1 MQGKV
6 QTSAG
11 DCNAEKGCHLQ
22 LPPLQAVSLYLIPV
36 TPETLKKKGNILALS
51 WEWLSMKQAISGL
64 LRCCAR
70 LT

>member
-11 DCNAEKGCHLQ
+11 DCNAEQGCHLQ

-36 TPETLKKKGNILALS
+36 TPETLKKKRKYFGPFLGVVKYEAGNLWSTAML
-51 WEWLSMKQAISGL
+51 
-64 LRCCAR
+64 C
-70 LT
+70 